1 MVAAAFK
8 STNAPSMTFCRSN
21 LRARDVCLDASRFVD
36 TTPLLK
42 SARTGL
48 NAGEGGEG
56 GMITL
61 MHATVVPLSCG
72 PADDGPAVVGIY
84 KGNRITAGLLFR
96 ISWTLNITVD
106 I

>member
-8 STNAPSMTFCRSN
+8 STSAPSMAFCRSN
-21 LRARDVCLDASRFVD
+21 LRGRDVCLLDASRLVD
-36 TTPLLK
+36 TTLLLE
-42 SARTGL
+42 SATTGL

-96 ISWTLNITVD
+96 IIWT
-106 I
+106 